1 MLDLGE
7 LIENF
12 PYVIPRDPASVI
24 KRYID
29 AHDDEIETFEDK
41 LDEVMDSHQIDNATG
56 DELDEIGKIFGR
68 LGKREGRDD
77 QDYRIYLK
85 TIVQAF
91 NGRGTVPG
99 IISAVAAGLGE
110 PEESIEVTEDYQNLE
125 YDIIIKDWPSH
136 KGSTVEELADL
147 ADASVAQ
154 LNRTV
159 YKVDEDETGISD
171 SLEITEGQVVGD
183 EMVADDAAFVNDNLI
198 TAADTF
204 GLDDSVAVSP
214 DTNNITESI
223 GADDVVN
230 VNNNLQQVADEL
242 GAADSA
248 DAFER
253 AVNTARWEDN
263 QDSED
268 ETNWDFFEWTEII
281 DLGTVT
287 VPLEEISADDSVA
300 VNANKT
306 DAGTDEVSADDG
318 FTINANKTT
327 ASDQA
332 GVTDA
337 VDVRFNVTQ
346 VSDDG
351 GLADAVQSVSTT
363 NVAWE
368 IGSWESMEW
377 AKEHN

>member
-110 PEESIEVTEDYQNLE
+110 PEENIEVTEDYQNLE

-154 LNRTV
+154 LNKTI
-159 YKVDEDETGISD
+159 YKIEEDETGISD
-171 SLEITEGQVVGD
+171 TINTTVSTK
-183 EMVADDAAFVNDNLI
+183 VAAEDISIDDA
-198 TAADTF
+198 
-204 GLDDSVAVSP
+204 VSI
-214 DTNNITESI
+214 DTNKF
-223 GADDVVN
+223 V
-230 VNNNLQQVADEL
+230 VADEL
-242 GAADSA
+242 GLD
-248 DAFER
+248 DEG
-253 AVNTARWEDN
+253 VARRR
-263 QDSED
+263 
-268 ETNWDFFEWTEII
+268 
-281 DLGTVT
+281 
-287 VPLEEISADDSVA
+287 
-300 VNANKT
+300 
-306 DAGTDEVSADDG
+306 
-318 FTINANKTT
+318 
-327 ASDQA
+327 
-332 GVTDA
+332 GVTDITGINDTPAINQNQQVITDDTGLDDTA
-337 VDVRFNVTQ
+337 VPRREGVTDTTGTDDTAAIDQ
-346 VSDDG
+346 NQQTVSDGAGAND
-351 GLADAVQSVSTT
+351 DVQSSQT
-363 NVAWE
+363 NVAWDA
-368 IGSWESMEW
+368 GSWDDMNW
-377 AKEHN
+377 AKNR

>member
-68 LGKREGRDD
+68 LGKRESRDD

-110 PEESIEVTEDYQNLE
+110 PEDNIEVTEDYQNLE

-147 ADASVAQ
+147 ADASVAR

-159 YKVDEDETGISD
+159 YKIDEDETGISD
-171 SLEITEGQVVGD
+171 NLEISEGQVISDDVG
-183 EMVADDAAFVNDNLI
+183 ADDAAFVNDNLI

-204 GLDDSVAVSP
+204 GLDDEVAVSP
-214 DTNNITESI
+214 DTNNITEAI
-223 GADDVVN
+223 GTADVVN

-253 AVNTARWEDN
+253 ELNQARWEDN
-263 QDSED
+263 QDAQD

-281 DLGTVT
+281 DLGTIT
-287 VPLEEISADDSVA
+287 VPVEEISADDAVA
-300 VNANKT
+300 VNPRALMKCRLMM
-306 DAGTDEVSADDG
+306 D
-318 FTINANKTT
+318 
-327 ASDQA
+327 
-332 GVTDA
+332 
-337 VDVRFNVTQ
+337 
-346 VSDDG
+346 
-351 GLADAVQSVSTT
+351 LP
-363 NVAWE
+363 
-368 IGSWESMEW
+368 SMQT
-377 AKEHN
+377 KPRYLTRLDLLMQ